1 MKRKGVAVV
10 FAFRLVAQTVEPE
23 MTVDRPKFC
32 NSTHLVGPG
41 VVQVEN
47 GRGLSSD
54 HVLAMEPE
62 VRIGAFQW
70 LEVRLRANNVVLR
83 SSPDAR
89 VARTSDLE
97 PGIKFPVLSR
107 VKGTRVAAIVK
118 STGRADTLLKPA
130 GAMSRER
137 NSSGR

>member
-1 MKRKGVAVV
+1 MV

-23 MTVDRPKFC
+23 MTVDRPEFC
-32 NSTHLVGPG
+32 NSMHLVGLR

-47 GRGLSSD
+47 GLGLSSD
-54 HVLAMEPE
+54 HVLAMEAE

-97 PGIKFPVLSR
+97 PGIKFPVLNR
-107 VKGTRVAAIVK
+107 VKGT
-118 STGRADTLLKPA
+118 G
-130 GAMSRER
+130 GAVGV
-137 NSSGR
+137 SGW